1 MAAIGCDETADM
13 RVAGSTS
20 SLVLSA
26 TESNVLGALHPQNGS
41 VGLVALSGPGGSSL
55 RLPDVHTG
63 QLISETFLHAPDSG
77 RLLEPATL
85 SVALTFGLDDDVYA
99 LTNGHT
105 LRRVKGSTGDV
116 VWGWTTPDHTSLVI
130 YSDAV
135 ATPDAIY
142 LLGLAKSFAS
152 YTLHVST
159 LAPTTGEL
167 VHETSVSSSIT
178 GGPEDL
184 VVLSRPS
191 AYRPVVAW
199 LEQGRIHSLALSP
212 ELHSSKAIKPTVNKG
227 STYLHLQDVGL
238 RDEEDASLKT
248 IWEFSESVNANTV
261 HFFGFG
267 TNMFLEILQ
276 ATSPKYTESIYTG
289 GRDKDG
295 SPYIARVFWSH
306 VFGKASAHVFAP
318 HLAEGKGLVT
328 GFTFPFKTEQDGVIV
343 HAALDATTAGDTTEE
358 TYKRVL
364 SRLVLTTSTGS
375 VQLWHQ
381 DKLEW
386 AREEGLASVS
396 AAGWVEIGDGGV
408 SSGQVE
414 MEEQESFT
422 HRLQRQLKDAQG
434 FPTSV
439 VKFVKRFVSGN
450 YAPAL
455 SASQQQQ
462 QQEVNTT
469 TLSRDPFGFRKL
481 IIVGTTHGKVYALD
495 SASGEIVW
503 SRVFGLGWA
512 AEVGVRVL
520 PVKMFVVKG
529 VAESAQGEGNREGP
543 EIVLVAQRKASNGLV
558 DTVIF
563 HVDALTGEDVSV
575 SVDDNTNDDK
585 AERRKGGVL
594 EGRHI
599 IAGSLVEAYLVGV
612 DPSSISSS
620 STTATS
626 EVKTAHRVKTA
637 HSKFAVLLDEFL
649 QLHLDPPPSPSVLS
663 HFTTHILPSLH
674 IPLGDFHNG
683 VVGFVAIGLTLA
695 ART

>member
-1 MAAIGCDETADM
+1 M
-13 RVAGSTS
+13 R
-20 SLVLSA
+20 SLL
-26 TESNVLGALHPQNGS
+26 N
-41 VGLVALSGPGGSSL
+41 
-55 RLPDVHTG
+55 
-63 QLISETFLHAPDSG
+63 ISCRS
-77 RLLEPATL
+77 R
-85 SVALTFGLDDDVYA
+85 
-99 LTNGHT
+99 
-105 LRRVKGSTGDV
+105 
-116 VWGWTTPDHTSLVI
+116 SLVI
-130 YSDAV
+130 YSDVV

-159 LAPTTGEL
+159 LVPTTGEL

-227 STYLHLQDVGL
+227 STYLRLQDVGL
-238 RDEEDASLKT
+238 RDEGLFVGIKEDGYQARRGR
-248 IWEFSESVNANTV
+248 E
-261 HFFGFG
+261 
-267 TNMFLEILQ
+267 LEDDMG

-343 HAALDATTAGDTTEE
+343 HVSRLGRNHHTTEE

-455 SASQQQQ
+455 SSSQQQQ

-469 TLSRDPFGFRKL
+469 TLSRDPFGFRRL

-529 VAESAQGEGNREGP
+529 VAESAQGEGSREGP

-575 SVDDNTNDDK
+575 SVDDNTNDGK

-594 EGRHI
+594 EGRDI

-637 HSKFAVLLDEFL
+637 HSKFVVLLDEFL
-649 QLHLDPPPSPSVLS
+649 QLHLDPPPSSSVLS